1 MKDVWVLGG
10 GGHAKV
16 VIATLQSDGRAVA
29 GVYDDD
35 ASKQGA
41 TLLAARIDGVTP
53 VLSWWQ
59 AEIRA
64 AIIAIGNNA
73 TRQRVADLPA
83 DWVTATHQTAHLHT
97 SVGVGC
103 GSLICAGVVVQPDVE
118 IGKHVIANTA
128 CSIDHDCT
136 IGNFCHIAPGATLAG
151 EVTVG
156 DRAFV
161 GAGATII
168 QGVKIGADAIIGAG
182 SVVVSDVGDGEKV
195 VGVPARKI
203 SND

>member
-1 MKDVWVLGG
+1 MRDVWVLGG

-16 VIATLQSDGRAVA
+16 VIATLQSDGKTVA

-35 ASKQGA
+35 VSKQGA
-41 TLLAARIDGVTP
+41 ALLSSRIDGVTP
-53 VLSWWQ
+53 ELSWWQ
-59 AEIRA
+59 AETRSA
-64 AIIAIGNNA
+64 MIAIGDNR

-83 DWVTATHQTAHLHT
+83 DWVTAVHETSYVHQ
-97 SVGVGC
+97 SVRIGC
-103 GSLICAGVVVQPDVE
+103 GSLICAGVVIQPDAE

-136 IGNFCHIAPGATLAG
+136 VGDFCHIAPGATLAG

-156 DRAFV
+156 ARAFV

-168 QGVKIGADAIIGAG
+168 QGLSIGADAIIGAG
-182 SVVVSDVGDGEKV
+182 AVVTKDVLPGDKV
-195 VGVPARKI
+195 AGVPARKI